1 MMVSMLAAGVGSALA
16 QAAVLLASGQCYSS
30 CGLCAQRDS
39 FSKLGLKYK
48 VTNSSSGNLT

>member
-1 MMVSMLAAGVGSALA
+1 MLAAGVGSALA
-16 QAAVLLASGQCYSS
+16 QAAIPLASGHCYWS

-48 VTNSSSGNLT
+48 ATLRNSSGNLM

>member
-16 QAAVLLASGQCYSS
+16 QSEVPLASGPCYSARH
-30 CGLCAQRDS
+30 LCAQKDS